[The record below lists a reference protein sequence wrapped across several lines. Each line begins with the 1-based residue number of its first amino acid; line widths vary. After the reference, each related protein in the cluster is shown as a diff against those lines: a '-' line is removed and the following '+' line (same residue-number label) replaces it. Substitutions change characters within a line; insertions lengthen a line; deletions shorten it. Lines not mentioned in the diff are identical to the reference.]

1 MTVQRDMPYG
11 GWQTE
16 PASACG
22 LSGDRR
28 LGKARQTR
36 TGFMSM
42 ASERCRN
49 DRLAE
54 LLRRQFSGEIVR
66 RHLRIRC
73 NGMRCY
79 SRSSCGS

>member
-1 MTVQRDMPYG
+1 
-11 GWQTE
+11 
-16 PASACG
+16 
-22 LSGDRR
+22 
-28 LGKARQTR
+28 
-36 TGFMSM
+36 MS
-42 ASERCRN
+42 N

-79 SRSSCGS
+79 SRSSCGR

>member
-1 MTVQRDMPYG
+1 
-11 GWQTE
+11 
-16 PASACG
+16 
-22 LSGDRR
+22 
-28 LGKARQTR
+28 
-36 TGFMSM
+36 M

-79 SRSSCGS
+79 SRSSCGRYRQYQSIRCAIRFVAMYGRRDMSGLAL